1 MFSMMADAMRLD
13 IDDAL
18 AKWLLVTLC
27 DYANEQGECWP
38 STFTLARRTGMGRS
52 TVAKKLNTLVDAGYI
67 TRMPTAFTSTTY
79 RVSLVDTSVSDVDT
93 TVSEVG
99 SNLSVTNQ
107 ETKKKTKTLI
117 PNDWVASKELRAS
130 IDAMPNIMELD
141 HDIEEVCFREY
152 WQERGQKRVSWD
164 RQYKTFI
171 LTYRRQKATLRSI
184 NGGGRASAGSGRS
197 GSSDNQSAR
206 YREFAAIP
214 II

>member
-38 STFTLARRTGMGRS
+38 STFTLAKRTGMGRS

-79 RVSLVDTSVSDVDT
+79 RVSLVDTGVSDVDT

-99 SNLSVTNQ
+99 SNLSVTNHKPI
-107 ETKKKTKTLI
+107 KKKTVI
-117 PNDWVASKELRAS
+117 PDDWVASPELRAE
-130 IDAMPNIMELD
+130 IDAIKNIEELD
-141 HDIEEVCFREY
+141 HDFEEICFREY
-152 WQERGQKRVSWD
+152 WQAQGSTRVSWD
-164 RQYKTFI
+164 RQYKWFCNK
-171 LTYRRQKATLRSI
+171 YRRSTATIRSI
-184 NGGGRASAGSGRS
+184 NGGSDTTVRGGRS
-197 GSSDNQSAR
+197 QPVDSQSSR
-206 YREFAAIP
+206 YREFAAIE
-214 II
+214 IV

>member
-38 STFTLARRTGMGRS
+38 STFTLAKRTGMGRS
-52 TVAKKLNTLVDAGYI
+52 TVAKKLNTLVESGYI

-99 SNLSVTNQ
+99 SNLSVTNHKPR
-107 ETKKKTKTLI
+107 KKKTLI
-117 PNDWVASKELRAS
+117 PDDWVASPELRAE
-130 IDAMPNIMELD
+130 IDAIKNIEELD
-141 HDIEEVCFREY
+141 HDFEEVCFREY
-152 WQERGQKRVSWD
+152 WQANGSTRVSWD
-164 RQYKTFI
+164 RQYKWFFNK
-171 LTYRRQKATLRSI
+171 YRRKTATVRHI
-184 NGGGRASAGSGRS
+184 NGGSQAAARGGRS
-197 GSSDNQSAR
+197 QPSDNQSTR
-206 YREFAAIP
+206 MRKFGSIQ
-214 II
+214 IV